1 MITDA
6 ELRTTEGTGNGL
18 PLSET
23 LTEQDCK
30 YSIYGLC
37 GNFTAKLQVVT
48 KPSFGSIMHCRMRGI
63 NIREADRA
71 QIL

>member
-6 ELRTTEGTGNGL
+6 ELRMTDGTDNGL

-30 YSIYGLC
+30 YSIYGLR
-37 GNFTAKLQVVT
+37 GNITAKLQVVT
-48 KPSFGSIMHCRMRGI
+48 KPSFGSIMHWRMRGL
-63 NIREADRA
+63 NIGEADRA
-71 QIL
+71 QSL